1 MLNARLRL
9 LIAALWVGSIWTIG
23 FVVAPTLFAM
33 LADRNAAGAIA
44 GGLFRIEA
52 WLSLGCGLLLL
63 LLHRMARG
71 QGTADPWSSR
81 LIIGM
86 LLCTLV
92 GYFVLQPFMA
102 ELRTAVGVDG
112 VMTQEARARFEVLHG
127 VSSALYLMQSLLGGA
142 LLWKFAAFRQA
153 AAVVD
158 RTSRTEC
165 SG

>member
-1 MLNARLRL
+1 MFNTRLRL

-23 FVVAPTLFAM
+23 FVVAPSLFAM
-33 LADRNAAGAIA
+33 LTDRSAAGTVA

-71 QGTADPWSSR
+71 QRAADPWSSR

-102 ELRTAVGVDG
+102 DLRTAVGVDG
-112 VMTQEARARFEVLHG
+112 VMSQEARTRFGVLHG
-127 VSSALYLMQSLLGGA
+127 VSSAFYLMQSIFGAA
-142 LLWKFAAFRQA
+142 LLWKFAACGQP

-158 RTSRTEC
+158 GTSRAQ
-165 SG
+165 